1 MKQGMR
7 VAKRED
13 AGQDAAAP
21 AAVPPAGT
29 GQRAGAVHRAGG
41 ENRAEALKA
50 IREML
55 SEVAEDA
62 LRLGIV
68 DCIPLIAAADLAIDD
83 VLAERRP

>member
-1 MKQGMR
+1 MNQGTR
-7 VAKRED
+7 VAKRDGSGAEPV
-13 AGQDAAAP
+13 AP
-21 AAVPPAGT
+21 
-29 GQRAGAVHRAGG
+29 GAVQVAEAMG

-83 VLAERRP
+83 ALAHRR

>member
-1 MKQGMR
+1 MKQGTR
-7 VAKRED
+7 VAKRDGSGAEP
-13 AGQDAAAP
+13 AAP
-21 AAVPPAGT
+21 
-29 GQRAGAVHRAGG
+29 GAVQVAEAMGEAMG

-83 VLAERRP
+83 ALAHRR

>member
-1 MKQGMR
+1 MKQGTR
-7 VAKRED
+7 VAKRE
-13 AGQDAAAP
+13 GVGPEPAAP
-21 AAVPPAGT
+21 AAVTLAEAGT
-29 GQRAGAVHRAGG
+29 RAEATG

-62 LRLGIV
+62 LRLGIL

-83 VLAERRP
+83 ALAKHR